1 MFRFLRG
8 LNNQP
13 RGISPSLI
21 AGIQDRHDLQAALF
35 RVDQCFRDRFSCK
48 RVRLHV
54 HGLLRVTQLVHDGIR
69 AVIKINSI
77 PQLIPLAEISY
88 FL

>member
-13 RGISPSLI
+13 RGIPLSLI

-35 RVDQCFRDRFSCK
+35 RVDQCFRDRF
-48 RVRLHV
+48 
-54 HGLLRVTQLVHDGIR
+54 
-69 AVIKINSI
+69 
-77 PQLIPLAEISY
+77 
-88 FL
+88 

>member
-1 MFRFLRG
+1 LLAFRIATTFK
-8 LNNQP
+8 P
-13 RGISPSLI
+13 RSSASINAFAI
-21 AGIQDRHDLQAALF
+21 AFD
-35 RVDQCFRDRFSCK
+35 VK